1 MVSNQVYFGEP
12 PLIRIRVVSDRTTIL
27 NHSENCGRNK
37 ITFCIILIKSL
48 TAQKRIIKLHLII
61 TTRREPY
68 LQIILGQVKTVTDW
82 CNRSSKLVTVL
93 TIKISD
99 TISRQQK

>member
-37 ITFCIILIKSL
+37 IIFCIILIKSL

-99 TISRQQK
+99 TISRQ

>member
-12 PLIRIRVVSDRTTIL
+12 PLIRIRVVSDRITIL

-68 LQIILGQVKTVTDW
+68 YSGSRPLQIGVTE
-82 CNRSSKLVTVL
+82 VL
-93 TIKISD
+93 NL
-99 TISRQQK
+99 